1 MRSARDRALDLPAE
15 EEEVARTAEAGV
27 VRPEMDLGLGP
38 AAGALH
44 AARTSRD
51 HRAELDVVAVLDHL
65 AVEQELVAAD
75 HHHGAGKDLELGQQ
89 ARHRAPA
96 RDLDGAPLRMQV
108 NAHELNDRVARGL
121 EALKRRARELL
132 DTSAS
137 GPYTHRA
144 TPHTG
149 RVYDTHG
156 REEGEDG
163 REGRR
168 RGSQAVLPVVR
179 HRDQGRAVRRRRAA
193 RILLGLRQGR
203 MRLHT
208 THPLTHLRHGTR
220 PGGSAAWHARARA
233 TRSAGSKSKST
244 APLDDDEQVVDEGE
258 EELPKD
264 EAGRRKIKRQYEEL
278 LGIRIEKLK
287 GRILNRER
295 INKTIEGI
303 YFICASC
310 KKICHN
316 IDDGLVED
324 PNNVNNLCTPCA
336 TAKEPR
342 GGKGKS
348 AA

>member
-1 MRSARDRALDLPAE
+1 M
-15 EEEVARTAEAGV
+15 
-27 VRPEMDLGLGP
+27 
-38 AAGALH
+38 
-44 AARTSRD
+44 
-51 HRAELDVVAVLDHL
+51 
-65 AVEQELVAAD
+65 
-75 HHHGAGKDLELGQQ
+75 
-89 ARHRAPA
+89 
-96 RDLDGAPLRMQV
+96 
-108 NAHELNDRVARGL
+108 
-121 EALKRRARELL
+121 
-132 DTSAS
+132 
-137 GPYTHRA
+137 
-144 TPHTG
+144 
-149 RVYDTHG
+149 
-156 REEGEDG
+156 
-163 REGRR
+163 
-168 RGSQAVLPVVR
+168 
-179 HRDQGRAVRRRRAA
+179 
-193 RILLGLRQGR
+193 
-203 MRLHT
+203 
-208 THPLTHLRHGTR
+208 
-220 PGGSAAWHARARA
+220 ARARKSEK
-233 TRSAGSKSKST
+233 SAGSKSKAT
-244 APLDDDEQVVDEGE
+244 APLDDDEQSPDDAA